1 MIELLN
7 RYCLDKDNDTGLL
20 LLDMPTG
27 TGKTYNVIQFIKQY
41 LKTDN
46 KKKIFFVTTLKKN
59 LDDPFKDLMEALKDE
74 GDKSLQES
82 VFRVLSNKEYAIKQF
97 AKIKNNIKQS
107 EIKNSDEYKSFN
119 ALNSANVGSDAYG
132 DVELKFRK
140 LIGNVLSRY
149 FRKKED
155 KLNAIKNNNDWKWI
169 GELYPLVFS
178 HEKRVFFV
186 TVKKLINQFDTIVE
200 KSVRLYEN
208 PIFKNSIV
216 FIDEFDATKKDI
228 QDVIVQE
235 GLDKAIDFVK
245 LFRDIKICLDN
256 HDTIPSNIFANV
268 ENKPNLKKALEKNIK
283 IFDDIEK
290 ENHLLLNYKSEGFEE
305 KRYILFSDL
314 TKTCYTTEQED
325 ITVKYHKGRN
335 VNQLQLVPKETK
347 DRTLYDALDKIRG
360 AISHFTRFV
369 AILSYSYYQNK
380 IKANKQQDGK
390 SFGEFTEFHAL
401 DTVLDSL
408 HLQDETFRIIRN
420 MALKNRFRVYNKK
433 NNDELKDDLYFYA
446 SGFSHYDFMDD
457 YAHDTKTI
465 IRKFVFEETPE
476 SIMYNICT
484 TSKVIGISATA
495 TFHTVLGNYD
505 IDYLE
510 WKLGDRFV
518 KPTAQDRQR
527 FKETFDTQTKG
538 YDKVKP
544 IVLLTNTNSKEYPN
558 WGNIFTDSELINE
571 AHRITHPNDEKK
583 LYIEIRY
590 YKAVLAFKQFIDNNI
605 QSYLALFSRGINP
618 IDFDYEIL
626 LTLFGYYYA
635 QEKKEAFNNEIFVSI
650 DSTEFDNKKKTL
662 IDALSTG
669 KRRFILSTYATLGA
683 GQNLQYKIPSNREN
697 DVVPINELRTK
708 KEMDIEGIYLDKP
721 TSIINKCGGDE
732 KNTINRVFQMEYL
745 HQVKNISWETKMTE
759 ITNSYRNIGNSN
771 PKTSSNFTYNELQDF
786 RVCATKMIVQAMGR
800 KCRTNYRTKT
810 IYILA
815 DSELGEVLD
824 EKTLL
829 HENRMFNREM
839 EELAKKFSLVK
850 QQEKEPNRIIEIA
863 KEDAILSNKRIQSLL
878 TRSFNLSWNDKDIQ
892 LWQNMREYV
901 LKHPTLSEEEWQKS
915 PFKKHY
921 ITLGKPVTQYYYSQT
936 EDFDLIETIS
946 ENSFN
951 YAKCVS
957 AQEVNLSTVLSKFN
971 RLSELFNKQGYA
983 KDFAPNEY
991 IMSPPLYQNIYKG
1004 ALGEAIGKEIFNYF
1018 DIPLEELDNDEYEMF
1033 DFKVKDHPI
1042 YVDFK
1047 YWKESVR
1054 FNSKDYYEKVKTKVE
1069 KCNDVKTVIIAN
1081 VRDTENDYIS
1091 TTPCGS
1097 FEIIELS
1104 LICNSQ
1110 LSKKAAKK
1118 IGELKNEQN
1127 TNK

>member
-1 MIELLN
+1 MIQLLN
-7 RYCLDKDNDTGLL
+7 KYCLDSTNDTGLL

-59 LDDPFKDLMEALKDE
+59 LDDPFKDLMETLKDE
-74 GDKSLQES
+74 DDKSLQEA

-155 KLNAIKNNNDWKWI
+155 KLNAIKNDNKWKWL
-169 GELYPLVFS
+169 GELYPLVFA

-256 HDTIPSNIFANV
+256 HDTIPSNIFDNV
-268 ENKPNLKKALEKNIK
+268 ENKPSHKKALEKNIK

-314 TKTCYTTEQED
+314 TKTCYATEQED

-380 IKANKQQDGK
+380 IKANKQQEGK

-476 SIMYNICT
+476 SIMYDICT
-484 TSKVIGISATA
+484 SSKVIGISATA
-495 TFHTVLGNYD
+495 TYPTVLGNYD

-518 KPTAQDRQR
+518 KTTNKDRQR
-527 FKETFDTQTKG
+527 FRDTFNAQTKG
-538 YDKVKP
+538 YDQVTT
-544 IVLLTNTNSKEYPN
+544 VVELTETDVQVRPN
-558 WGNIFTDSELINE
+558 WSKIFTDPEVVNE
-571 AHRITHPNDEKK
+571 AQRLTFVEDGKYNEN
-583 LYIEIRY
+583 RY
-590 YKAVLAFKQFIDNNI
+590 FKAALAFKQFIDNNL
-605 QSYLALFSRGINP
+605 QSYLALFSKSASPN
-618 IDFDYEIL
+618 DSNFDSSKLEQ
-626 LTLFGYYYA
+626 LFNFIA
-635 QEKKEAFNNEIFVSI
+635 QEKGINYDSKMFVRLDSNN
-650 DSTEFDNKKKTL
+650 FDGQKPQL
-662 IDALSTG
+662 VEDLGAG
-669 KRRFILSTYATLGA
+669 ERRFILSTYATLGA
-683 GQNLQYKIPSNREN
+683 GQNLQYMIPSNREN
-697 DVVPINELRTK
+697 DVVPINKLRTK

-721 TSIINKCGGDE
+721 TSIINKCGDDE

-759 ITNSYRNIGNSN
+759 ITNSYRNIGISN
-771 PKTSSNFTYNELQDF
+771 PKNSYNLKYNELQDF

-839 EELAKKFSLVK
+839 EELAKKFTLVK
-850 QQEKEPNRIIEIA
+850 QQENEPNKIIEIA

-878 TRSFNLSWNDKDIQ
+878 TRSFNHSWNDKDIQ

-901 LKHPTLSEEEWQKS
+901 LKHPTLSAEEWQKS

-921 ITLGKPVTQYYYSQT
+921 ITFGKPVTQYYYSQT
-936 EDFDLIETIS
+936 ENFDLIETIS

-957 AQEVNLSTVLSKFN
+957 AQEVNLSTVLSIFN

-1018 DIPLEELDNDEYEMF
+1018 DIPLEELDKDEYEMF

-1047 YWKESVR
+1047 FWKESVR

-1081 VRDTENDYIS
+1081 VRDTENDNIS

-1127 TNK
+1127 SNK

>member
-1 MIELLN
+1 MIQLLN
-7 RYCLDKDNDTGLL
+7 KYCLDNTNDTGLL

-27 TGKTYNVIQFIKQY
+27 TGKTYSVIQFIKEY

-59 LDDPFKDLMEALKDE
+59 LDDPFKDLMEVLKDE
-74 GDKSLQES
+74 DDKSLQES

-97 AKIKNNIKQS
+97 AEIKNHIKQS
-107 EIKNSDEYKSFN
+107 EITNSDEYKSFN
-119 ALNSANVGSDAYG
+119 ALNSAKVGLDAYG
-132 DVELKFRK
+132 DIELKFRK

-155 KLNAIKNNNDWKWI
+155 KLNAIKNDSDWKWI
-169 GELYPLVFS
+169 GELYPVVFS

-235 GLDKAIDFVK
+235 GLTKGIDFVK

-256 HDTIPSNIFANV
+256 HDTIPSNIFDNV
-268 ENKPNLKKALEKNIK
+268 ENKPSHKKALEKNIK

-290 ENHLLLNYKSEGFEE
+290 ENNLLLNYKSYGFEE

-314 TKTCYTTEQED
+314 TNTCYATENENV
-325 ITVKYHKGRN
+325 TVKYHKEKN
-335 VNQLQLVPKETK
+335 INQLQLVPKENK
-347 DRTLYDALDKIRG
+347 DRALYDALDKIRG
-360 AISHFTRFV
+360 SISHFTRFV
-369 AILSYSYYQNK
+369 SILSYSYYKNK
-380 IKANKQQDGK
+380 IKENQKQEGK

-433 NNDELKDDLYFYA
+433 KNNELKDDLYFYA

-476 SIMYNICT
+476 SIMYDICT

-495 TFHTVLGNYD
+495 TFQTVLGNYD
-505 IDYLE
+505 IDYLK
-510 WKLGDRFV
+510 WKLGDKFV
-518 KPTAQDRQR
+518 NPSEQDRQR
-527 FKETFDTQTKG
+527 FRKTFEEQTKG
-538 YDKVKP
+538 YDKVET
-544 IVLLTNTNSKEYPN
+544 IVELTGTSMQERPN
-558 WGNIFTDSELINE
+558 WEKVYTDSDLAKEAQRLTFDNGGEYNE
-571 AHRITHPNDEKK
+571 N
-583 LYIEIRY
+583 RY
-590 YKAVLAFKQFIDNNI
+590 FKTVLAFKQFLDNDL
-605 QSYLALFSRGINP
+605 QSYLALFSKGASPNDYNFNSLKLEQLFKYLANDKGVNYDAKMFVRLDSNN
-618 IDFDYEIL
+618 FDVQKSQLVE
-626 LTLFGYYYA
+626 
-635 QEKKEAFNNEIFVSI
+635 
-650 DSTEFDNKKKTL
+650 D
-662 IDALSTG
+662 LSAG
-669 KRRFILSTYATLGA
+669 ERRFILSTYATLGA
-683 GQNLQYKIPSNREN
+683 GQNLQYNIPSRREN
-697 DVVPINELRTK
+697 EVVQINDLRTK

-732 KNTINRVFQMEYL
+732 TNTINRVFQMEYL

-759 ITNSYRNIGNSN
+759 ITNSYRYIGNSN
-771 PKTSSNFTYNELQDF
+771 SKTSYNFKYNELSDF
-786 RVCATKMIVQAMGR
+786 RICATKMVVQAMGR
-800 KCRTNYRTKT
+800 KCRTNYRAQK

-839 EELAKKFSLVK
+839 EELAKKFTLAK

-863 KEDAILSNKRIQSLL
+863 KEDAILSNKRIQNLL
-878 TRSFNLSWNDKDIQ
+878 TRSFNHTWNDKDIQ

-901 LKHPTLSEEEWQKS
+901 LKHPTLSAEEWQKS

-921 ITLGKPVTQYYYSQT
+921 ITFGKSVTQYYYSQT
-936 EDFDLIETIS
+936 EDFDFIQTVS
-946 ENSFN
+946 ENNFTGAN
-951 YAKCVS
+951 CVS
-957 AQEVNLSTVLSKFN
+957 AQDANLTTVLSNFKL
-971 RLSELFNKQGYA
+971 LSELFGKQGYV
-983 KDFAPNEY
+983 KEFAPNDY

-1018 DIPLEELDNDEYEMF
+1018 GIPLEELDNDEYELF
-1033 DFKVKDHPI
+1033 DFKVKDRPI

-1047 YWKESVR
+1047 YWKESAR
-1054 FNSKDYYEKVKTKVE
+1054 FNSVDYYEKVKTKVA
-1069 KCNDVKTVIIAN
+1069 KCDNVQTVIIAN
-1081 VRDTENDYIS
+1081 VRDTDNDNIN

-1118 IGELKNEQN
+1118 IGELKNE
-1127 TNK
+1127 

>member
-1 MIELLN
+1 MLKLLN
-7 RYCLDKDNDTGLL
+7 RYCLDDKNDTGLL

-27 TGKTYNVIQFIKQY
+27 TGKTYSVIQFIKHY
-41 LKTDN
+41 LKEN
-46 KKKIFFVTTLKKN
+46 NEKKIFFVTTLKKN
-59 LDDPFKDLMEALKDE
+59 LDDPYKDLMDALED
-74 GDKSLQES
+74 DKSLQDT
-82 VFRVLSNKEYAIKQF
+82 VFRVLSNREYAIKQF
-97 AKIKNNIKQS
+97 AKVKDNIKQS
-107 EIKNSDEYKSFN
+107 EIKNSNEYKSFN
-119 ALNSANVGSDAYG
+119 ALNTVNVGADAYG

-140 LIGNVLSRY
+140 LIGSVLSRY
-149 FRKKED
+149 FRTKKD
-155 KLNAIKNNNDWKWI
+155 KLNAIKNDKDWQWI
-169 GELYPLVFS
+169 GELYPVVFS

-235 GLDKAIDFVK
+235 GLDKGIDFVN

-256 HDTIPSNIFANV
+256 HDTIPSNIFDNV
-268 ENKPNLKKALEKNIK
+268 ENKPSHKKALEKNIK

-314 TKTCYTTEQED
+314 TNTCYATEQED
-325 ITVKYHKGRN
+325 VTVKYHQGRN
-335 VNQLQLVPKETK
+335 INQLQLVSKNDK
-347 DRTLYDALDKIRG
+347 DRTLYNALDKIRG
-360 AISHFTRFV
+360 AISYFTRFV
-369 AILSYSYYQNK
+369 SILAYSYYLNK
-380 IKANKQQDGK
+380 NKANKQQEGK

-433 NNDELKDDLYFYA
+433 KTYELKDDLYFYA

-465 IRKFVFEETPE
+465 IRKFVFDETPE
-476 SIMYNICT
+476 SVMYDICT
-484 TSKVIGISATA
+484 SSKVIGISATA
-495 TFHTVLGNYD
+495 TFATVLGNYD

-518 KPTAQDRQR
+518 KPTVQDRQR
-527 FKETFDTQTKG
+527 FKENFEAQTKG
-538 YDKVKP
+538 YDNVTT
-544 IVLLTNTNSKEYPN
+544 IVELTETNSQERPN
-558 WGNIFTDSELINE
+558 WCKIFNDPELAQDAQRQTFVEGGEYNE
-571 AHRITHPNDEKK
+571 N
-583 LYIEIRY
+583 RY
-590 YKAVLAFKQFIDNNI
+590 FKAALAFKQFLDNDL
-605 QSYLALFSRGINP
+605 QSYLALFSKGASPN
-618 IDFDYEIL
+618 DYNFDSLKLEKIFKYL
-626 LTLFGYYYA
+626 A
-635 QEKKEAFNNEIFVSI
+635 QEKGINYDSKMFVRLDSNN
-650 DSTEFDNKKKTL
+650 FDGQKTQL
-662 IDALSTG
+662 VEDLGAG
-669 KRRFILSTYATLGA
+669 ERRFILSTYATLGA
-683 GQNLQYKIPSNREN
+683 GQNLQYKIPSNRKN
-697 DVVPINELRTK
+697 DVVKINELREND
-708 KEMDIEGIYLDKP
+708 EMDIEGIYLDKP

-732 KNTINRVFQMEYL
+732 NNTINRVFQLEYL
-745 HQVKNISWETKMTE
+745 NQVKNISWETKMSE
-759 ITNSYRNIGNSN
+759 ITNSYRNIGISDVKNY
-771 PKTSSNFTYNELQDF
+771 KTFKYNELKDF

-800 KCRTNYRTKT
+800 KCRTNYRLKT

-815 DSELGEVLD
+815 DSELGDILD
-824 EKTLL
+824 EKTLF

-839 EELAKKFSLVK
+839 EELAKKFTLV
-850 QQEKEPNRIIEIA
+850 QQQKKEPNRIVDIA
-863 KEDAILSNKRIQSLL
+863 KEDAIRSNKRIQNLL
-878 TRSFNLSWNDKDIQ
+878 TRSFNHSWNDKDIQ
-892 LWQNMREYV
+892 LWQNIREYV

-915 PFKKHY
+915 PFKNHY
-921 ITLGKPVTQYYYSQT
+921 ITFGKPVSQYFYSQT
-936 EDFDLIETIS
+936 DDFDLIQTIS
-946 ENSFN
+946 ENSFVGAN
-951 YAKCVS
+951 RVS
-957 AQEVNLSTVLSKFN
+957 VQDVNLINLVTKSN
-971 RLSELFNKQGYA
+971 RLRDLFDKQGYA
-983 KDFAPNEY
+983 KDFAPNYY

-1004 ALGEAIGKEIFNYF
+1004 ALGEVIGKEIFNYF
-1018 DIPLEELDNDEYEMF
+1018 GIPLEELDNDEYELF
-1033 DFKVKDHPI
+1033 DFKVKDRSI

-1047 YWKESVR
+1047 YWKESAR
-1054 FNSKDYYEKVKTKVE
+1054 FNAKDYYEKVKTKVE

-1081 VRDTENDYIS
+1081 VRDTENDNIN
-1091 TTPCGS
+1091 TTSCGS

>member
-82 VFRVLSNKEYAIKQF
+82 VFRVLSNKDYAINHFDKV
-97 AKIKNNIKQS
+97 KNNIKQS
-107 EIKNSDEYKSFN
+107 DIKNSEEYKSFN

-155 KLNAIKNNNDWKWI
+155 KLNAIKNDNDWKWI
-169 GELYPLVFS
+169 GELYPVVFS

-235 GLDKAIDFVK
+235 GLDKGIDFVK

-256 HDTIPSNIFANV
+256 HDTIPSNIFDNV
-268 ENKPNLKKALEKNIK
+268 ENKPSHKNALAKNIK

-314 TKTCYTTEQED
+314 TNTCYATEQED
-325 ITVKYHKGRN
+325 VTVKYHKGRN
-335 VNQLQLVPKETK
+335 INQLQLVPKDKK
-347 DRTLYDALDKIRG
+347 DRALYDALDKIRG

-369 AILSYSYYQNK
+369 SILSYSYYKNK
-380 IKANKQQDGK
+380 IKENQQQEGK

-420 MALKNRFRVYNKK
+420 MALKNRFREFNKK
-433 NNDELKDDLYFYA
+433 KTDELKDDLYFYA
-446 SGFSHYDFMDD
+446 SGFSHYEFIDD
-457 YAHDTKTI
+457 YAHDTKTV
-465 IRKFVFEETPE
+465 IRKFVFDETPE
-476 SIMYNICT
+476 SIMYDICT
-484 TSKVIGISATA
+484 SSKVIGISATA
-495 TFHTVLGNYD
+495 TFATVLGNYD
-505 IDYLE
+505 INYLE
-510 WKLGDRFV
+510 WKLGDRYV
-518 KPTAQDRQR
+518 KPTIQDRQR
-527 FKETFDTQTKG
+527 FKKTFEDQTKG
-538 YDKVKP
+538 YDNVTP
-544 IVLLTNTNSKEYPN
+544 IVELTETNSQERPN
-558 WGNIFTDSELINE
+558 WCKIFTDSELAEEIQRLTFVESGEYNE
-571 AHRITHPNDEKK
+571 N
-583 LYIEIRY
+583 RY
-590 YKAVLAFKQFIDNNI
+590 FKAALAFKQFLDNDL
-605 QSYLALFSRGINP
+605 QSYLALFSKGATSNDYNFDSSKLEKIFKYLAKEKGIIYDSKMFVKLDSNN
-618 IDFDYEIL
+618 FDGQKSQL
-626 LTLFGYYYA
+626 
-635 QEKKEAFNNEIFVSI
+635 V
-650 DSTEFDNKKKTL
+650 DD
-662 IDALSTG
+662 LSAG
-669 KRRFILSTYATLGA
+669 ERRFILSTYSTLGA
-683 GQNLQYKIPSNREN
+683 GQNLQYKIPSIRQN
-697 DVVPINELRTK
+697 DVVQINELRDTDD
-708 KEMDIEGIYLDKP
+708 MDIEGIYLDKP

-759 ITNSYRNIGNSN
+759 ITNSYRNIGISDVKNY
-771 PKTSSNFTYNELQDF
+771 KTFKYNDLQDF
-786 RVCATKMIVQAMGR
+786 RICATKMIVQAMGR
-800 KCRTNYRTKT
+800 KCRTNYRLNT

-839 EELAKKFSLVK
+839 DELTQKFTLVH
-850 QQEKEPNRIIEIA
+850 QQEKEPNRFLEIA
-863 KEDAILSNKRIQSLL
+863 KEDSIRSNKRIQSLL
-878 TRSFNLSWNDKDIQ
+878 TRSFNHSWNDKDIQ

-901 LKHPTLSEEEWQKS
+901 LKHPTLSAEEWQQS
-915 PFKKHY
+915 PFKNHY
-921 ITLGKPVTQYYYSQT
+921 ITFGKSVSQYYYSQT
-936 EDFDLIETIS
+936 DDFDFIQTIS
-946 ENSFN
+946 LNNFENAN
-951 YAKCVS
+951 CVS
-957 AQEVNLSTVLSKFN
+957 SQNVKLTEVLKQFKNN
-971 RLSELFNKQGYA
+971 RLKDLFDKNGYA
-983 KDFAPNEY
+983 KEFVANDY

-1004 ALGEAIGKEIFNYF
+1004 ALGEVIGKEIFNYF
-1018 DIPLEELDNDEYEMF
+1018 GILLEELDNDEYEMF
-1033 DFKVKDHPI
+1033 DFKVKDSPI

-1047 YWKESVR
+1047 YWKESAR
-1054 FNSKDYYEKVKTKVE
+1054 FNAKDYYEKVKTKVE
-1069 KCNDVKTVIIAN
+1069 KCDAVQTVIIAN
-1081 VRDTENDYIS
+1081 VRDTDNDHIN
-1091 TTPCGS
+1091 TTQ
-1097 FEIIELS
+1097 FDNFKIIELS

-1110 LSKKAAKK
+1110 LSVEAAKK
-1118 IGELKNEQN
+1118 IGELKNE
-1127 TNK
+1127 